1 MGSNSNGVPAG
12 VPAGRSLNVFAL
24 VIYIPNPLGRF
35 LDQLRTRLV
44 PGCNPHAHV
53 SVLPPRPLAVEWP
66 LAGARVRGLAKDWAP
81 FDIELAGI
89 EVFPV
94 TNVIYIE
101 LGRGASELYR
111 MHAASNSGVLEFP
124 EPFEYHPHITVAQEI
139 PPGDFDQVNHTARRL
154 WKEFQ
159 GPRVFR
165 ADRAALVQNTLG
177 AYWIDLAQYELGEV
191 VATNEHE

>member
-24 VIYIPNPLGRF
+24 VIYIPDPLGLF
-35 LDQLRTRLV
+35 LDQLRRHLV

-66 LAGARVRGLAKDWAP
+66 MAGARVRDLAKDWAP

-89 EVFPV
+89 QVFPV

-101 LGRGASELYR
+101 LGRGAPELYR
-111 MHAASNSGVLEFP
+111 MHAASNSGVLKFP

-139 PPGDFDQVNHTARRL
+139 PPGDFDQVNRTARRL

-159 GPRVFR
+159 GPRIFR

-177 AYWIDLAQYELGEV
+177 ACWIDLAQYELGEV